1 MEATKASARIFTRQ
15 EIEGLLAASVGKTL
29 EQVDKAGLFASL
41 QGKLKVT
48 GIAGDVIEISVLGC
62 GRDSKQ
68 EPDIVVDDVLVELKT
83 TGLVKPKKKDS
94 PYLYECKEPV
104 SITAVSIPVIVNEMF
119 ETSNFWHKLA
129 HVLWVYYWYNS
140 PVTVKLDGYRN
151 FPILGYQFYEFDETD
166 RLRLKQDWLLVRN
179 FLQKIHHI
187 YPTQAEREAQYPRLS
202 SELRGKLMLIDTAP
216 KYPNPPRFRLKRTF
230 ATVIANAYFSRVK
243 LEKLAN
249 PQLMA
254 LAAVLAIDAV
264 MDADSGGHVTV
275 SNN

>member
-104 SITAVSIPVIVNEMF
+104 TLRP
-119 ETSNFWHKLA
+119 
-129 HVLWVYYWYNS
+129 
-140 PVTVKLDGYRN
+140 
-151 FPILGYQFYEFDETD
+151 FPFPS
-166 RLRLKQDWLLVRN
+166 LLMRC
-179 FLQKIHHI
+179 
-187 YPTQAEREAQYPRLS
+187 
-202 SELRGKLMLIDTAP
+202 
-216 KYPNPPRFRLKRTF
+216 LKRPISGT
-230 ATVIANAYFSRVK
+230 SW
-243 LEKLAN
+243 
-249 PQLMA
+249 LMSYGCITGTIRP
-254 LAAVLAIDAV
+254 LR
-264 MDADSGGHVTV
+264 
-275 SNN
+275 